1 MRKILCLI
9 LTGIALM
16 AFFMPQGAFALSQTT
31 LTIGSVSGTVGSNV
45 TVPINFSNVPA
56 SGIGNIDFVVAF
68 DSSVLDVV
76 SVDAG
81 SIVKN
86 PSVDFD
92 KSILAGKV
100 VLFFFDDTVGGRPI
114 SSDGTFANITFKI
127 KSAAV
132 STVNVESIGAVND
145 SNLYTVKVTTVD
157 GTVKGSIQSTNSVSP
172 AAITYDT
179 VALPQLTVTINTSAA
194 LTDIKNGTGTLIKGT
209 DYFVSG
215 NSVSI
220 AKGYLNYYFTKFKN
234 DLTLNFIFS
243 NGNPAVLTVKP
254 VSPNFSTITP
264 GEVKVD
270 PQNISD
276 VSVSL
281 NLNGNTLVS
290 VNNGTSALSSVN
302 DYSMSGNNVTI
313 KKSYIKYYFTKFPNQ
328 NLNIRFIFSNGYE
341 SVLSLYQGVSPNSI
355 VDPVSINYTVGSGA
369 DANFAVATNG
379 NFFSSIYNGTSALVP
394 RVDYTFSVTTNTLS
408 IRKSYLNYY
417 FGKFNKNLV
426 LNVNFTGG
434 KPQTLTIVPK
444 STEIKKELTVTAG
457 KVSGNIG
464 DIVTVPIT
472 LSGNYKIY
480 DASMSIQYDSNVLE
494 FVDVSQGA
502 LFSDKSRLDKSITA
516 NKIIL
521 LYTDLT
527 EGKNPL
533 IENGV
538 FANIRFKIKAAASG
552 STNIKFGQIADGG
565 FLDENLIE
573 IYTNY
578 IDGSVTYTVPKI

>member
-16 AFFMPQGAFALSQTT
+16 AFFMPQGAFALSGTT

-45 TVPINFSNVPA
+45 TVPINFSDVPA
-56 SGIGNIDFVVAF
+56 SGIGNIDFVVDF
-68 DSSVLDVV
+68 DSSALDVV

-81 SIVKN
+81 NIVKN
-86 PSVDFD
+86 PSADFD

-100 VLFFFDDTVGGRPI
+100 VLFFFDDTVGNRPI

-127 KSAAV
+127 KSAVA
-132 STVNVESIGAVND
+132 STVKVESIGAVNAP
-145 SNLYTVKVTTVD
+145 NLYTVVVTTVD
-157 GTVKGSIQSTNSVSP
+157 GTVKGSMQSTNSVSP
-172 AAITYDT
+172 DIVTYDT
-179 VALPQLTVTINTSAA
+179 VALPQLTVTINTSAS
-194 LTDIKNGTGTLIKGT
+194 LTDIKNGTGVLIKGT
-209 DYFVSG
+209 DYVVSG

-220 AKGYLNYYFTKFKN
+220 AKGYLNYYFIKFKSN
-234 DLTLNFIFS
+234 LTLNFIFS
-243 NGNPAVLTVKP
+243 DGNPAVLTVKP
-254 VSPNFSTITP
+254 VSPNFSTISP

-276 VSVSL
+276 VGVSL

-290 VNNGTSALSSVN
+290 INNATSALSSVN
-302 DYSMSGNNVTI
+302 DYSVNGNNVTI

-328 NLNIRFIFSNGYE
+328 NLNIRLIFSNGYE

-369 DANFAVATNG
+369 DANFSVATNG

-444 STEIKKELTVTAG
+444 V
-457 KVSGNIG
+457 
-464 DIVTVPIT
+464 
-472 LSGNYKIY
+472 
-480 DASMSIQYDSNVLE
+480 
-494 FVDVSQGA
+494 
-502 LFSDKSRLDKSITA
+502 
-516 NKIIL
+516 
-521 LYTDLT
+521 
-527 EGKNPL
+527 
-533 IENGV
+533 
-538 FANIRFKIKAAASG
+538 
-552 STNIKFGQIADGG
+552 
-565 FLDENLIE
+565 
-573 IYTNY
+573 
-578 IDGSVTYTVPKI
+578 